1 MSLLVHPENQQLIWD
16 ITNNN
21 QFVVQFFQSNTHIKK
36 EQWFRSIIEYF
47 YNTYKGRQ
55 IDKTELNQLNKEVLA
70 YMIQSLQNMA
80 PRPKPD
86 PEPEPVPAL
95 PTYANIPTPPIPEN
109 NREELYRQQFMQKQQ
124 EYKSLLDKSKP
135 AALDFREKEKDVA
148 ISNMEELIQ
157 KQMQERNTYMNLH
170 PLPSQSMQ
178 PVTNNLQQ
186 PYQQM
191 QPATNAFNPLPPPL
205 MQPVK
210 PVVPAEN
217 IQLLPESNIN
227 KSQVKSSDDITSKQ
241 LLDLLTEQ
249 KSEISALKTMI
260 LNLSNQLIF
269 TNERLN
275 QPVKSE
281 QSMPAPKASMYA
293 PRPDPNVLVETVE
306 NEND

>member
-21 QFVVQFFQSNTHIKK
+21 QFVVQFFQTNTHIKK
-36 EQWFRSIIEYF
+36 EQWFRAIMEHF
-47 YNTYKGRQ
+47 YNTYKGKQ
-55 IDKTELNQLNKEVLA
+55 IDKNELNQLNKEVIT

-80 PRPKPD
+80 PRPKP
-86 PEPEPVPAL
+86 EPEPAL
-95 PTYANIPTPPIPEN
+95 PTYGNIPTPPIPEN
-109 NREELYRQQFMQKQQ
+109 NREEQYRQQFMQKQQ

-157 KQMQERNTYMNLH
+157 KQMQERNSYMNLH
-170 PLPSQSMQ
+170 PLPSQSVQ
-178 PVTNNLQQ
+178 PVTNNL
-186 PYQQM
+186 
-191 QPATNAFNPLPPPL
+191 NPLQSL
-205 MQPVK
+205 NMQPVTNSLNPMPAHQMLPAK
-210 PVVPAEN
+210 NAVPPEN
-217 IQLLPESNIN
+217 IQLIPESTSN
-227 KSQVKSSDDITSKQ
+227 KNQVKSSDDITSKQ

-249 KSEISALKTMI
+249 KSEISTLKTMI
-260 LNLSNQLIF
+260 LNLSNQLAF

-281 QSMPAPKASMYA
+281 QSMPAPKPSMYA

-306 NEND
+306 NDD

>member
-1 MSLLVHPENQQLIWD
+1 MSLLFHQENQQLLWD

-21 QFVVQFFQSNTHIKK
+21 PFVVQFFQTNTHIKK
-36 EQWFRSIIEYF
+36 EQWFRAIMEHF

-80 PRPKPD
+80 PRPI
-86 PEPEPVPAL
+86 PEPAR

-124 EYKSLLDKSKP
+124 EYKTLLDKSKP

-157 KQMQERNTYMNLH
+157 KQMQERNVYMNLH
-170 PLPSQSMQ
+170 PLPSQSVQ
-178 PVTNNLQQ
+178 HVTNNLHQL

-191 QPATNAFNPLPPPL
+191 QPATNNLNPFPPQQ
-205 MQPVK
+205 MQPAK
-210 PVVPAEN
+210 NAVPPEN
-217 IQLLPESNIN
+217 IQLTPENAN
-227 KSQVKSSDDITSKQ
+227 NATPVKSSDDITSKQ

-249 KSEISALKTMI
+249 KSEISSLKTMI
-260 LNLSNQLIF
+260 LNLSNQLTF

-275 QPVKSE
+275 QPVKQEPST
-281 QSMPAPKASMYA
+281 PATKPSMYA

>member
-21 QFVVQFFQSNTHIKK
+21 QFVVQFFQTNTHIKK
-36 EQWFRSIIEYF
+36 EQWFRAVMEHF
-47 YNTYKGRQ
+47 YNTYKGKQ
-55 IDKTELNQLNKEVLA
+55 IDKTELNQLNKEVLT

-80 PRPKPD
+80 PRPKPE
-86 PEPEPVPAL
+86 PEPEPAL
-95 PTYANIPTPPIPEN
+95 PTYTNIPTPPIPEN
-109 NREELYRQQFMQKQQ
+109 NREELYRQQFLQKQQ

-170 PLPSQSMQ
+170 PLPSNNIQPNTNSLSPMQ
-178 PVTNNLQQ
+178 TTQMQQ
-186 PYQQM
+186 PK
-191 QPATNAFNPLPPPL
+191 NAVPP
-205 MQPVK
+205 
-210 PVVPAEN
+210 EN
-217 IQLLPESNIN
+217 IQLIPESTSN
-227 KSQVKSSDDITSKQ
+227 KTLLKSSDDITSKQ

-249 KSEISALKTMI
+249 KSEISSLKTMI
-260 LNLSNQLIF
+260 LNLSNQIAS

-275 QPVKSE
+275 QPVKQEPST
-281 QSMPAPKASMYA
+281 PAPKPSMYA

>member
-21 QFVVQFFQSNTHIKK
+21 PFVVQFFQSNTHIKK
-36 EQWFRSIIEYF
+36 EQWFRAIMEHF

-80 PRPKPD
+80 PRPKPE
-86 PEPEPVPAL
+86 PEPEPAR
-95 PTYANIPTPPIPEN
+95 PTYTNIPTPPIPEN

-135 AALDFREKEKDVA
+135 AALDFREKDKDVA

-157 KQMQERNTYMNLH
+157 KQMQERNAYMNLH

-178 PVTNNLQQ
+178 PVTNNLHQL

-191 QPATNAFNPLPPPL
+191 QASTNNLNNLPPPQ
-205 MQPVK
+205 MQPAK
-210 PVVPAEN
+210 NTVPPEN
-217 IQLLPESNIN
+217 IQLIPENTNN
-227 KSQVKSSDDITSKQ
+227 KTPVKSSDDITSKQ

-249 KSEISALKTMI
+249 KSEISTLKTMI
-260 LNLSNQLIF
+260 LNLSNQIAS

-275 QPVKSE
+275 QPVKQEAST
-281 QSMPAPKASMYA
+281 PAPKPSIYA

>member
-21 QFVVQFFQSNTHIKK
+21 PFVVQFFQTNTHIKK
-36 EQWFRSIIEYF
+36 EQWFRAIMEHF

-80 PRPKPD
+80 PRPKPE
-86 PEPEPVPAL
+86 PEPEPAR
-95 PTYANIPTPPIPEN
+95 PTYTNIPTPPIPEN

-157 KQMQERNTYMNLH
+157 KQMQERNAYMNLH

-178 PVTNNLQQ
+178 PVTNNIYQMPQQ
-186 PYQQM
+186 NM
-191 QPATNAFNPLPPPL
+191 QPITNNLNPFPPQQI
-205 MQPVK
+205 QPAK
-210 PVVPAEN
+210 PAVPAEN
-217 IQLLPESNIN
+217 IQLIPESTSN
-227 KSQVKSSDDITSKQ
+227 KSQAKSSEDITSKQ

-260 LNLSNQLIF
+260 LNLSNQLIL

-281 QSMPAPKASMYA
+281 PSMPAPKPSIYA

>member
-36 EQWFRSIIEYF
+36 EQWFRAVMEHF

-55 IDKTELNQLNKEVLA
+55 IDKTELNQLNKEVLT

-80 PRPKPD
+80 PRPKP
-86 PEPEPVPAL
+86 EPEPAL
-95 PTYANIPTPPIPEN
+95 PTYTNIPTPPIPEN
-109 NREELYRQQFMQKQQ
+109 NREELYRQQFLQKQQ

-157 KQMQERNTYMNLH
+157 KQMQERNAYMNLH
-170 PLPSQSMQ
+170 PLPSNNIQ
-178 PVTNNLQQ
+178 PNTNVLA
-186 PYQQM
+186 PMPAQQM
-191 QPATNAFNPLPPPL
+191 QQPKNAVSP
-205 MQPVK
+205 
-210 PVVPAEN
+210 EN
-217 IQLLPESNIN
+217 IQLIPESTSN
-227 KSQVKSSDDITSKQ
+227 KTLLKSPDDISSKQ

-249 KSEISALKTMI
+249 KSEISSLKTMI
-260 LNLSNQLIF
+260 LNLSNQIAS

-275 QPVKSE
+275 QPVKQEPST
-281 QSMPAPKASMYA
+281 PAPKPSMYA